1 MLQVIARV
9 SRYLHHGSDLSLFLF
24 FSSFPSSKFPIVLS
38 LLFTSRPGNVYFIS
52 MLTPSLVLTML
63 STHRSFTAFPRYRFL
78 LILFAFCNPTNLDSV
93 YNTPSH
99 KLLSRYHHSR
109 LFWHPGFEHRL
120 IIIPFQVEWHI
131 DAVVLTTHHRP
142 SPLVTKSQQ
151 WTRRWNILTT
161 EIEIA
166 IIMLMFIAAITTLKT
181 KSGNSLWTR
190 QWQHQ
195 HVWYTL
201 YPSAVFAERVAMK
214 WHH

>member
-1 MLQVIARV
+1 MV
-9 SRYLHHGSDLSLFLF
+9 
-24 FSSFPSSKFPIVLS
+24 PSHR
-38 LLFTSRPGNVYFIS
+38 FTSRSGNVYFIS

-131 DAVVLTTHHRP
+131 DAVVLKNSTPTFTTRHQVPAMDAEMKYSDNRNRNRDHHAHVHRSHHHAEDQKRQQLVDP
-142 SPLVTKSQQ
+142 SMTAPTCMV
-151 WTRRWNILTT
+151 
-161 EIEIA
+161 
-166 IIMLMFIAAITTLKT
+166 
-181 KSGNSLWTR
+181 
-190 QWQHQ
+190 
-195 HVWYTL
+195 YTL
-201 YPSAVFAERVAMK
+201 SIGRFRGKGSNEVAPLTSLFRNLGLLCCTI
-214 WHH
+214 